1 MKARRGIDFFIAI
14 VFLVIVI
21 NYIYTHFFTKL
32 SSPIRENQPLIKA
45 ADLLARK
52 AHIPAS
58 AINMTAT
65 SSACTF
71 FLKSSA
77 EKSMK
82 EFTHEFIDH
91 RSDEIIKTCQGAISE
106 SLQTKLNAVITK
118 CSDSKLE
125 AVSTECSSALL
136 EAKTK
141 SVASIISHETSVADL
156 DAVILLH
163 LIADAFSSGDF
174 LDHPDRNLDLLEALL
189 QKEPQFYNGYK
200 LKLMLL
206 SMSTLFKKE
215 LYREMFYSTL
225 ESAKEINKSDRDLRE
240 IELSARGSVFENNS
254 DGRRELVEFIEFLDE
269 QSLKQPNEWVYD
281 YYKAHALYR
290 NGRGNYQHVLS
301 ILENALKKSPN
312 EKRLKTTIE
321 NLKSDDENLKKRP
334 FSLSIEFNLSNL

>member
-1 MKARRGIDFFIAI
+1 MNARRGIDLIIAV
-14 VFLVIVI
+14 VFLVFVI
-21 NYIYTHFFTKL
+21 NYVYTHFYTQS
-32 SSPIRENQPLIKA
+32 SSPNRENQPLIKA

-52 AHIPAS
+52 AHIPPTAV
-58 AINMTAT
+58 NMTAT

-82 EFTHEFIDH
+82 DFAHEFIAH
-91 RSDEIIKTCQGAISE
+91 HSDEIIKTCQGAIPE
-106 SLQTKLNAVITK
+106 SLQSKLNAVILK
-118 CSDSKLE
+118 CADSRTD
-125 AVSTECSSALL
+125 AISAECYSALL

-141 SVASIISHETSVADL
+141 SVATIISHETSVADL

-174 LDHPDRNLDLLEALL
+174 LEHPERNLDLIDALL

-206 SMSTLFKKE
+206 SMSSLFKKE

-225 ESAKEINKSDRDLRE
+225 DRAKEINNSDRDLRE
-240 IELSARGSVFENNS
+240 IELSARGNVFENNS
-254 DGRRELVEFIEFLDE
+254 DGRKELVEFIEFLDE

-290 NGRGNYQHVLS
+290 NGKGNYQQVLS

-321 NLKSDDENLKKRP
+321 NLQSDDENLKKRP
-334 FSLSIEFNLSNL
+334 FSLSIEFSLSNL